1 MDKIDT
7 SKRLLVAIVLS
18 FVFLMVYDYFFM
30 PKQNSQTKQIV
41 SNQQN
46 MVTTETNAIT
56 TQTKPAENE
65 NQKAPV
71 TNDGKKILVKIEAK
85 NFDIEIDTLGR
96 VNQYYLKSRKYLTQ
110 DGEFTKLFSNSYPKP
125 LEIRF
130 SNEKIN
136 QQAFEVE
143 YIADVTTLK
152 IEDKPVELKLKQKL
166 SELEVEK
173 VITFYPNGK
182 YSVAIN
188 LSKNEKY
195 FISPGFR
202 PNATVDSFTFHG
214 VLIKEAD
221 NTITV
226 IDDGDMG
233 ANVTYIGTKI
243 ASASDRYYTT
253 AMYNLTGGYKAL
265 ISKDT
270 QDNPIIF
277 IENTTAND
285 KFDGYIGPKEYEVL
299 KSIHEELTS
308 IVEYGFFTFIAKP
321 LFAFL
326 NYIFMYVGNWG
337 WAIVLLTIVVRIVL
351 YPLTYK
357 GMVSM
362 NKLKELAPKMKE
374 LQQKYK
380 GDPQK
385 LNMHMLD
392 LYKKHNA
399 NPMGGC
405 LPLILQIPIFF
416 AIYRVLLNAVELKD
430 SEWIFWIDDLSKMD
444 PYFILPI
451 LMGVTMFVQQSI
463 TPTNFTDPL
472 QEKLFKYLPVVFTL
486 FFVTFPAGLVLYW
499 IVNNIAS
506 VAQQYY
512 INKVFERK
520 KQLEIKTKHNKN

>member
-1 MDKIDT
+1 MNNLDT
-7 SKRLLVAIVLS
+7 SKRLLIAIALS
-18 FVFLMVYDYFFM
+18 FVFLMVYDYFIM
-30 PKQNSQTKQIV
+30 PKQNSVAEQNQTKS
-41 SNQQN
+41 SNQS
-46 MVTTETNAIT
+46 VTTATNAIST
-56 TQTKPAENE
+56 ETKPAIDT
-65 NQKAPV
+65 QKAPMSEQ
-71 TNDGKKILVKIEAK
+71 NSKILVKIESK
-85 NFDIEIDTLGR
+85 NFDIEIDYLGR
-96 VNQYYLKSRKYLTQ
+96 INQYYLKSHKYLDQ
-110 DGEFTKLFSNSYPKP
+110 NGEFTKLFDQNYPKP

-136 QQAFEVE
+136 QEAFEKSYVSN
-143 YIADVTTLK
+143 ISHLK
-152 IEDKPVELKLKQKL
+152 IENEPITLSIKQIL

-173 VITFYPNGK
+173 VITFYPNGR
-182 YSVAIN
+182 YSMNIN

-195 FISPGFR
+195 FVSPGFR
-202 PNATVDSFTFHG
+202 PSATIDSFTFHG

-221 NTITV
+221 DTITM
-226 IDDGDMG
+226 IDDGDAK
-233 ANVTYIGTKI
+233 ANVSYIGTKI
-243 ASASDRYYTT
+243 ASATDRYYTT
-253 AMYNLTGGYKAL
+253 SMYNLTGGYKAL

-277 IENTTAND
+277 IENSTAND
-285 KFDGYIGPKEYEVL
+285 KYDGYIGPKEYEL
-299 KSIHEELTS
+299 LNNIHHELTS

-337 WAIVLLTIVVRIVL
+337 WAIVLLTIFVRIIL

-385 LNMHMLD
+385 LNMHMLE
-392 LYKKHNA
+392 LYKKNNA

-405 LPLILQIPIFF
+405 LPLLLQIPIFF

-430 SEWIFWIDDLSKMD
+430 SEWIFWINDLSEMD

-451 LMGVTMFVQQSI
+451 IMGGTMFIQQLI

-472 QEKLFKYLPVVFTL
+472 QEKLFKYLPVVFTF

-506 VAQQYY
+506 IAQQYF
-512 INKVFERK
+512 INKMFEK
-520 KQLEIKTKHNKN
+520 KKLEQKLKH